1 MKPRLIVITGPTA
14 CGKTALSL
22 ALAQALQAP
31 IINADSRQFYKGMD
45 IGTAKVSPEEQRL
58 APHYFLDFLEV
69 WQEYSVGD
77 YEKEVLTWLD
87 KHFQSHSTALL
98 VGGSGLFIRAV
109 CQGMDV
115 FPEVDPSLRPR
126 LQAQLEAEGI
136 TALQAQLAQLDPVY
150 YAEVDRQNPHRL
162 IRALEVCLSSG
173 QAFSSFRSQAKI
185 ERPFD
190 VHKFALHWE
199 RETLY
204 QRINQRVDQMV
215 EMGLEEEVRKLYAHR
230 HCNALQTVGYREWF
244 PYFEGLEQRSTCIE
258 RIKQHSRN
266 YAKRQITW
274 FNKEP
279 HLHWLAPEQAL
290 ELILE
295 HLSKS

>member
-22 ALAQALQAP
+22 ALGQALQAP
-31 IINADSRQFYKGMD
+31 IINADARQFYKGMD

-58 APHYFLDFLEV
+58 VPHYFLDFLEV
-69 WQEYSVGD
+69 WQDYTVGD
-77 YEKEVLTWLD
+77 YEKQVLAWLET
-87 KHFQSHSTALL
+87 HFQKQSTALL
-98 VGGSGLFIRAV
+98 VGGSGLFIRAI

-136 TALQAQLAQLDPVY
+136 GSLQTQLAALDPSY

-162 IRALEVCLSSG
+162 IRALEVCLSAG
-173 QAFSSFRSQAKI
+173 QPFSSFRTQAKA
-185 ERPFD
+185 ERPFE

-199 RETLY
+199 REALY
-204 QRINQRVDQMV
+204 QRINQRVELMLEQ
-215 EMGLEEEVRKLYAHR
+215 GLEEEVRQLQAYQ

-244 PYFEGLEQRSTCIE
+244 PYFAGEIDRKTCIE
-258 RIKQHSRN
+258 QIKQHSRN

-279 HLHWLAPEQAL
+279 DLQWLRPEEAL
-290 ELILE
+290 AIILNR
-295 HLSKS
+295 LAKS